1 MNIYDPYPQ
10 EVECGGWVYRLNLA
24 YDRVLRAIDAQEID
38 ELTDEDR
45 LALQCELLLADGEKV
60 PDSAEEQ
67 AALVAAVFSLF
78 PKKKK
83 TAHSERVLD
92 LHQDAAMIRSAF
104 FRMGIDLTR
113 QKIHFFQFLELLA
126 DIPQDTALARVI
138 DIRQRPLPKPT
149 KYNGEEIARL
159 QKAKADVALEIS
171 DEERRDQFMNSL
183 KRLNLWG

>member
-83 TAHSERVLD
+83 TA
-92 LHQDAAMIRSAF
+92 
-104 FRMGIDLTR
+104 
-113 QKIHFFQFLELLA
+113 K
-126 DIPQDTALARVI
+126 
-138 DIRQRPLPKPT
+138 K
-149 KYNGEEIARL
+149 
-159 QKAKADVALEIS
+159 
-171 DEERRDQFMNSL
+171 
-183 KRLNLWG
+183 